1 MIPVNVWGVIR
12 YGYKSPL
19 IFVHSSGKNEAFT
32 QVNYLHQVL
41 SRIQPIL
48 EAFATVTHL
57 LRPSTETLFIEDGNS
72 AHGHKS
78 SHNCCAQW
86 RTQYNVILMPPIQVL
101 I

>member
-12 YGYKSPL
+12 YEYGYTRPL
-19 IFVHSSGKNEAFT
+19 MFVHSSGKKGAFT

-48 EAFATVTHL
+48 EAFAAVTHL
-57 LRPSTETLFIEDGNS
+57 LRPSTDPLFIEDGNS

-78 SHNCCAQW
+78 SHNCRAQ
-86 RTQYNVILMPPIQVL
+86 
-101 I
+101 